1 MFTTCENN
9 KGTSKMTA
17 KKFTKMAM
25 MAIATKAAKDEEDL
39 DAFKTE
45 AAKRVEWL
53 LEVAERLAD
62 VYMPKGDERT
72 ELLSELKGIRKELGL

>member
-1 MFTTCENN
+1 MLSENN
-9 KGTSKMTA
+9 KGTCKMTA
-17 KKFTKMAM
+17 KKFTKMAT

-53 LEVAERLAD
+53 LEVAERLVHAR
-62 VYMPKGDERT
+62 KLESDERAKLT
-72 ELLSELKGIRKELGL
+72 AELESVRKELGL